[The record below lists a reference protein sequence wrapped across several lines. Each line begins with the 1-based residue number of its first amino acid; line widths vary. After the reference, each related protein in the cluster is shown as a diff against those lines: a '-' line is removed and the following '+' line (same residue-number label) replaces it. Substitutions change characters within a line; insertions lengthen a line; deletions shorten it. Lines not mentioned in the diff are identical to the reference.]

1 MNAISSERGA
11 LLPRIFLSVRRSF
24 TLFLV
29 AAVGIL
35 GALALAD
42 ALRPKGGAGP
52 AATPPAMTTRP
63 GPPTLLDT
71 LRDEAVSGFV
81 LYSDRD
87 CRLHSLLLPRMIDD
101 VVRDEGGAD
110 VFHCRFDVD
119 GGRIV
124 PGRLSTGGSLV
135 FHDGEVVSGDR
146 VVLTHADL
154 VRAARRHPNVVGYDR
169 RIPLHI
175 AVDDLATFGVRSPV
189 VAMTISARH
198 LEPQHLLALFDGHRV
213 RAVAASVRGPYRHL
227 FVSNDGALIGTED
240 GTVITRTGR
249 TIDPPQ
255 GLPASRAIAFSPDD
269 RWLVRVNGIS
279 TYLIGPPEGNRTP
292 RIIRL
297 PIPARDLAW
306 EPITSGT
313 SVGPPIRR

>member
-1 MNAISSERGA
+1 
-11 LLPRIFLSVRRSF
+11 VRRNF

-29 AAVGIL
+29 IAVGIL
-35 GALALAD
+35 AALALAD

-52 AATPPAMTTRP
+52 AARPPATTTRP

-71 LRDEAVSGFV
+71 LREEAISGFV

-110 VFHCRFDVD
+110 IFHCRFDVD

-124 PGRLSTGGSLV
+124 PGHLSTAGRLA
-135 FHDGEVVSGDR
+135 FRDGQIVSGQR
-146 VVLTHADL
+146 VVLTQADL
-154 VRAARRHPNVVGYDR
+154 LRAARRHPNLFAADR
-169 RIPLHI
+169 SIRL
-175 AVDDLATFGVRSPV
+175 VTRVTGLGSFGVRNPV
-189 VAMTISARH
+189 VAIEIDRPH
-198 LEPQHLLALFDGHRV
+198 LGPQFLIALFDGNGV
-213 RAVAASVRGPYRHL
+213 RAVAASSFGPYRHL
-227 FVSNDGALIGTED
+227 FVSNDGALIGAED

-255 GLPASRAIAFSPDD
+255 GIPASRAIAFSPDD
-269 RWLVRVNGIS
+269 RWIVRVNGRS
-279 TYLIGPPEGNRTP
+279 TFLVGAPDSTGPP

>member
-1 MNAISSERGA
+1 M
-11 LLPRIFLSVRRSF
+11 RRSF

-29 AAVGIL
+29 VAVGIL
-35 GALALAD
+35 AALALAD
-42 ALRPKGGAGP
+42 ALRPKGGTRP
-52 AATPPAMTTRP
+52 AAAPPTTPATTTRP
-63 GPPTLLDT
+63 GSPTLLDT
-71 LRDEAVSGFV
+71 LREEAISGFV

-110 VFHCRFDVD
+110 IFHCRFDVD

-124 PGRLSTGGSLV
+124 PGRTSAAGTLAYR
-135 FHDGEVVSGDR
+135 DGQIVSGDR
-146 VVLTHADL
+146 VLLTHADL
-154 VRAARRHPNVVGYDR
+154 VRAANRHPNLFVLDRHIRR
-169 RIPLHI
+169 RIK
-175 AVDDLATFGVRSPV
+175 VTGLASFGVRKPV
-189 VAMTISARH
+189 VAMEITVRDLPDH
-198 LEPQHLLALFDGHRV
+198 QWLVALFDGNGV
-213 RAVAASVRGPYRHL
+213 EAVAASFRGPYRHL
-227 FVSNDGALIGTED
+227 FVSNDGALVGAED

-255 GLPASRAIAFSPDD
+255 GIPASRAIAFSPDD
-269 RWLVRVNGIS
+269 RWIVRVNGTS
-279 TYLIGPPEGNRTP
+279 TFLVGAPDSTGPP

-297 PIPARDLAW
+297 PIPARDLVW

>member
-1 MNAISSERGA
+1 M
-11 LLPRIFLSVRRSF
+11 RRSF

-29 AAVGIL
+29 IAVGIL
-35 GALALAD
+35 AALALAD
-42 ALRPKGGAGP
+42 ALRPKGGARP
-52 AATPPAMTTRP
+52 AATPPATTTQP

-71 LRDEAVSGFV
+71 LREEAVSGFV

-101 VVRDEGGAD
+101 VVRHEGGAD
-110 VFHCRFDVD
+110 IFHCRFDVD

-124 PGRLSTGGSLV
+124 PGHLRTAGRLA
-135 FHDGEVVSGDR
+135 FRDGQIVSGER
-146 VVLTHADL
+146 VVLTQADL
-154 VRAARRHPNVVGYDR
+154 LRAARRHPNVVGYHR
-169 RIPLHI
+169 NIPLQI
-175 AVDDLATFGVRSPV
+175 AVDDLASFGVRSPV
-189 VAMTISARH
+189 VAMTISARR
-198 LEPQHLLALFDGHRV
+198 LGPQYLIALFDGHGV
-213 RAVAASVRGPYRHL
+213 RAVAASFRGPYRHL
-227 FVSNDGALIGTED
+227 FLSNDGALIGTED

-255 GLPASRAIAFSPDD
+255 EIPASRAIAFSPDD
-269 RWLVRVNGIS
+269 RWIVRVNGRS
-279 TYLIGPPEGNRTP
+279 TFLVGAPDSTGPP

-313 SVGPPIRR
+313 SVGPLIRR